1 MNLKLKVVLIF
12 FAYFFVMGVLFFWPA
27 GTVYWPEAWAYLVF
41 QLVASGYIT
50 SWLFKHDP
58 KLLVDRLTK
67 HIPVK
72 GWDKLVVLGFIIAF
86 IPMIII
92 PGLDYRHNWSVVPL
106 WLETASFVLMALSY
120 YVVFLVMKEN
130 TFLLRIVKVQKGH
143 KVIAT
148 GPYSVVRH
156 PMYASVGVFMLSWP
170 LVLGSFYGLIPA
182 FAMLVILLVRTKLED
197 DYLKKGLKG
206 YRAYARKVKYRL
218 LPGVW

>member
-1 MNLKLKVVLIF
+1 MNLKLKVVLVF

-27 GTVYWPEAWAYLVF
+27 GTVYWLEAWAYLVF
-41 QLVASGYIT
+41 QLVASVYIA

-58 KLLVDRLTK
+58 RLLEDRLTK
-67 HIPVK
+67 HIPIKV
-72 GWDKLVVLGFIIAF
+72 WDKLVMLGVVLAF

-92 PGLDYRHNWSVVPL
+92 PGLDYRYNWSVVPL
-106 WLETASFVLMALSY
+106 WVEIVCFVLMALSF

-130 TFLLRIVKVQKGH
+130 TFLLRIVTVQKGQ
-143 KVIAT
+143 KVITT

-170 LVLGSFYGLIPA
+170 LVLGSFYGLVPA
-182 FAMLVILLVRTKLED
+182 FVMLVILLVRTKLED
-197 DYLKKGLKG
+197 DCLKKELKG
-206 YRAYARKVKYRL
+206 YKAYARMVKYRL